1 MLFSVLV
8 PAYKRTFLKECIDS
22 VLSQTFTD
30 FELIVVDDH
39 SPENLYE
46 IVSRYDDN
54 RIKYYK
60 NDVNCGA
67 LNVVDNWNKCLEY
80 SQGDYIMCIGDDDFL
95 MPDCLLQY
103 SKAIACN
110 QSTDVFH
117 CRSYIVDEYSKAFS
131 LTPSWP
137 DHESVY
143 DNIFHR
149 IYHRRE
155 QFIGDFLY
163 KRETLINK
171 GGFYK
176 LPLAWAS
183 DDITSFI
190 VMEEKG
196 IVHINEPLFCYRQ
209 TQVTLSSSGSV
220 IYKLK
225 AILGEEMWYSNFISS
240 HTPSNNQD
248 RVLYE
253 NIKKEIPHYIKIK
266 RIETVAYNGFTS
278 NILKGF
284 IYWTKKKN
292 LTGLSFKELVYASFL
307 AFKKKMS

>member
-1 MLFSVLV
+1 MLFSILI
-8 PAYKRTFLKECIDS
+8 PAYKRRFLKECIDS
-22 VLSQTFTD
+22 ILNQSFKD
-30 FELIVVDDH
+30 FEVIIVNDA
-39 SPENLYE
+39 SPEDLNS
-46 IVSRYDDN
+46 IVNSYDN
-54 RIKYYK
+54 SKIKYYE
-60 NDVNCGA
+60 NAQNCGS

-95 MPDCLLQY
+95 MPDCLLRY

-110 QSTDVFH
+110 QCADVFH
-117 CRSYIVDEYSKAFS
+117 CRSYIVDENSKAYS

-163 KRETLINK
+163 KRETLTNK

-190 VMEEKG
+190 VMDEKG
-196 IVHINEPLFCYRQ
+196 IIHINEPLFCYRQ
-209 TQVTLSSSGSV
+209 TQVTLSSSGNV

-225 AILGEEMWYSNFISS
+225 AISGEEVWYSNFINS
-240 HTPSNNQD
+240 HAPSNNQD
-248 RVLYE
+248 KVLYE

-266 RIETVAYNGFTS
+266 RIETVAYYGFAS
-278 NILKGF
+278 SILKGF
-284 IYWTKKKN
+284 IYWRKKKN
-292 LTGLSFKELVYASFL
+292 LTGLSLKELIYATFL
-307 AFKKKMS
+307 AYKKKLS